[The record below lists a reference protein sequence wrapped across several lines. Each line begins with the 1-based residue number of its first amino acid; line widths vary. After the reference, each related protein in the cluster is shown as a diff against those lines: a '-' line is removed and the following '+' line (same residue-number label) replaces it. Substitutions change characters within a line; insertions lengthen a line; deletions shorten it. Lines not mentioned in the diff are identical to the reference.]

1 MTLNELIAHFD
12 RLFGGRDRLFFPT
25 MPDQIGLL
33 QIRIGDLQNL
43 VRKTEVVRD
52 PRYEIPL
59 RRIFVRFCGL
69 VNFYRIDLA
78 EHMARKFPL
87 SGCGYCLQMP
97 CICVEEERDQ
107 HSAVP
112 TEQDYQLQITWPLT
126 QWSQHLRSMYGNS
139 QVNQSLNQITLR
151 LYREVSELTAAI
163 SGARTSSKSNQEIYK
178 EIGLE
183 MADILAW
190 TIAAAILSGV
200 DLETAIWS
208 HYGQGCVRCH
218 QIPCICKPFHIK
230 PMEWTDDGFRHMS
243 TP

>member
-1 MTLNELIAHFD
+1 MTLNELVAHFD

-43 VRKTEVVRD
+43 VRKAGVTQD
-52 PRYEIPL
+52 PRFEIPL

-69 VNFYRIDLA
+69 VNFYGIDLA
-78 EHMARKFPL
+78 EYMVRKFPL
-87 SGCGYCLQMP
+87 SGCGYCRQMP
-97 CICVEEERDQ
+97 CVCAEEERDQ
-107 HSAVP
+107 HSVVP
-112 TEQDYQLQITWPLT
+112 SEEDRLQQITWSLSE
-126 QWSQHLRSMYGNS
+126 WVQHLQSMYGS
-139 QVNQSLNQITLR
+139 SPVNQSLPQIALR

-163 SGARTSSKSNQEIYK
+163 SGARTSAKSNQDIYD

-190 TIAAAILSGV
+190 TIAAAIQSGV
-200 DLETAIWS
+200 DLETAIWG
-208 HYGQGCVRCH
+208 HYGQGCARCH
-218 QIPCICKPFHIK
+218 QIPCICKPIHIQ
-230 PMEWTDDGFRHMS
+230 PVDWNDDGPRHVS